1 MTGGARMQRRHA
13 GMAEH
18 RRRWLLWEAVA
29 GISVA
34 SVVVF
39 VGITSPRFFFA
50 GDKQNQYLPVARDIG
65 RRLRAGE
72 WLPVIDPDL
81 GRGGNYAL
89 DLQYGLFEP
98 SHWLADVAL
107 SLVPD
112 QVLAA
117 LLWAAA
123 YLLLLAL
130 GVCAVLL
137 RLGARGSWAAA
148 TAVGVAFSGY
158 LMFWAAPSWIPA
170 LTSLA
175 WVPWWWRSVLAR
187 PRAVTLVA
195 TGVLTFLV
203 VGGGWPATWLIWAA
217 LAAGYV
223 VEAVVRR
230 AEPGVLRA
238 GLVHTLAAAGGA
250 VAALVTV
257 LPLERAVD
265 YTSRSTSVENNGML
279 VANLADVLGFASP
292 ALAGDLNA
300 FGAYPE
306 RAPLFFGVWFVVV
319 LAWLVPW
326 RRALLRRPALVTSL
340 VGLLVTLLLTQAPSA
355 LGPLRWPIR
364 FVPGVPLFLGVGTAA
379 AVAAGGLVLTRG
391 RVAGALL
398 GVLATG
404 VLSVFRLPTSL
415 DPVVGSV
422 LLAAAAGVLLLAV
435 ARAGSRFAGAAALAG
450 TLVLVAWTAT
460 VHAADGM
467 ADRGIPS
474 TPRPGR
480 LVLDQRPTLLLF
492 TRNSPPRAF
501 AEGVTSGFARL
512 GADQRTQ
519 PGYSSIGQK
528 GWDQRFCV
536 RSAHSDT
543 CPAAVQRLFEV
554 EPRTGLPWVDL
565 LGYRD
570 VVVEQGRPLARMQ
583 RITRATGGWEETG
596 RSRDYVRFSRVTPPG
611 TTGRVTAVL
620 GQASVTAL
628 DVARSS
634 QGYRVRSARGATLV
648 FRDLYWP
655 GYVATLDGAPLAVGR
670 LSDTLVTVDVP
681 AGADGRLTLE
691 YVAMPPTMW
700 MPPVGAGVVGIGL
713 AVVLARPGRPL
724 RRPLRRPGRR
734 R

>member
-1 MTGGARMQRRHA
+1 
-13 GMAEH
+13 
-18 RRRWLLWEAVA
+18 
-29 GISVA
+29 
-34 SVVVF
+34 
-39 VGITSPRFFFA
+39 
-50 GDKQNQYLPVARDIG
+50 
-65 RRLRAGE
+65 
-72 WLPVIDPDL
+72 
-81 GRGGNYAL
+81 
-89 DLQYGLFEP
+89 
-98 SHWLADVAL
+98 
-107 SLVPD
+107 
-112 QVLAA
+112 
-117 LLWAAA
+117 
-123 YLLLLAL
+123 
-130 GVCAVLL
+130 
-137 RLGARGSWAAA
+137 
-148 TAVGVAFSGY
+148 
-158 LMFWAAPSWIPA
+158 
-170 LTSLA
+170 
-175 WVPWWWRSVLAR
+175 
-187 PRAVTLVA
+187 
-195 TGVLTFLV
+195 
-203 VGGGWPATWLIWAA
+203 
-217 LAAGYV
+217 
-223 VEAVVRR
+223 
-230 AEPGVLRA
+230 
-238 GLVHTLAAAGGA
+238 
-250 VAALVTV
+250 
-257 LPLERAVD
+257 
-265 YTSRSTSVENNGML
+265 ML

-422 LLAAAAGVLLLAV
+422 LLAAAAGVLLLAA

-467 ADRGIPS
+467 ANRGIPS

-536 RSAHSDT
+536 GAAHSNT

-724 RRPLRRPGRR
+724 RRPGSGGRAGGAEMRASEAGGRGGLPPVASGGMRPTSTSVGLAPVLAAALVRGGTDATPAEIDEVARSVTRSVDAMPDTLRLGVRAAELAADVVLRALGRGSFRAQSSARQAELAARLATLPLPAVPELVRLAGAWAWRPSTRPDRRSPAPVRSPPDEPVVRRGGGRLGPR
-734 R
+734 RLGDGPRARTCRPARPDRRGGAVGRAR